1 MGRRD
6 FRQHETKKTKKGSQK
21 VPIAAVLTP
30 PPPTVEVIKKP
41 RKVETEES
49 ES

>member
-6 FRQHETKKTKKGSQK
+6 FRQHETKKPKKGAQK
-21 VPIAAVLTP
+21 APIATVLTP
-30 PPPTVEVIKKP
+30 PPPVVEVIKKP

-49 ES
+49 ET